1 MVDDVCGAI
10 TDLLEKRGP
19 IILESGLEKKD
30 YCYLDE
36 GHVDS
41 IGLIQFILE
50 VEEIFD
56 ISLTSQDTKSD
67 QFRTVMGLCQ
77 IVEKKL
83 NSKI

>member
-1 MVDDVCGAI
+1 MINGICGTI
-10 TDLLEKRGP
+10 IDLLEKRGP

-56 ISLTSQDTKSD
+56 ISFTSHDTNSV
-67 QFRTVMGLCQ
+67 QFRNVLGLSQ
-77 IVEKKL
+77 IVENKV
-83 NSKI
+83 IQD

>member
-1 MVDDVCGAI
+1 MINDIFGAI
-10 TDLLEKRGP
+10 IDLLEKRGP

-50 VEEIFD
+50 VEEFFD
-56 ISLTSQDTKSD
+56 ISFTSQDTNSD
-67 QFRTVMGLCQ
+67 QFRNVLGLCQ

-83 NSKI
+83 IQN